1 MGQLILEGSHREGKR
16 DLGGKMGEEKMA
28 KAGKSLDA
36 PALRHVEEWIE
47 LGRKKAQGDKR
58 TFPRGLEPVN
68 CNGSKFGN

>member
-1 MGQLILEGSHREGKR
+1 
-16 DLGGKMGEEKMA
+16 MGEEKMA